1 MSESTEPG
9 HVSSAEIE
17 PDRTQQDLP
26 LVNISDLKD
35 HVKLSVL
42 EAFNDDSFLDKIKSV
57 IASLLTPYKEALST
71 ANAEIGQLKTQ
82 MSEKVNTIRALTK
95 DIEDLKIKCDDIE
108 QQGRKGSVR
117 MFGVPESTPGTTDDK
132 VLTIL
137 NENVKV
143 SPKLTLDDI
152 EVTHRVGRPPP
163 VSSTSEGTEEH
174 VAEAPGEN
182 NINKRPRAILIKF
195 ANRRIKTLVMD
206 AKKNLK
212 TNPYTDQNGKE
223 YKVFIQDDLTS
234 RRANLAFLARQAKRS
249 HRISDTWVSFSKVL
263 VKDNH
268 GRIHTINTL
277 QDLSEY
283 EWIVCIPFKMNHWWL
298 LCWLN
303 NFILCGILTYWH
315 M

>member
-1 MSESTEPG
+1 MS
-9 HVSSAEIE
+9 I
-17 PDRTQQDLP
+17 
-26 LVNISDLKD
+26 
-35 HVKLSVL
+35 
-42 EAFNDDSFLDKIKSV
+42 
-57 IASLLTPYKEALST
+57 
-71 ANAEIGQLKTQ
+71 
-82 MSEKVNTIRALTK
+82 NTITK
-95 DIEDLKIKCDDIE
+95 SKT
-108 QQGRKGSVR
+108 S
-117 MFGVPESTPGTTDDK
+117 GTADDK

-137 NENVKV
+137 NDNVKV

-174 VAEAPGEN
+174 VEGAPGEN
-182 NINKRPRAILIKF
+182 SINRKPRAILIKF

-206 AKKNLK
+206 ARKNLK
-212 TNPYTDQNGKE
+212 TNPYTDQNGRE

-234 RRANLAFLARQAKRS
+234 RRANLAFLAKRS

-283 EWIVCIPFKMNHWWL
+283 E
-298 LCWLN
+298 
-303 NFILCGILTYWH
+303 
-315 M
+315 